1 MECTWFSMIV
11 KWFFFLLPLY
21 SEKKKS
27 FLCVCNRIASLN
39 KRKSWIK
46 IFFNSQSNPRRGR
59 KRMKG
64 PILWLVESGCDSHS
78 SRRHSTKIYQFF
90 VPNIFLIIIQSKVT
104 KMYTFLLFLLQI
116 LSKRNRQ
123 IKRFKLKLK
132 GIYKS
137 SFL

>member
-11 KWFFFLLPLY
+11 KWFFF
-21 SEKKKS
+21 SFIFWKKKKS

-39 KRKSWIK
+39 KRKSSIK
-46 IFFNSQSNPRRGR
+46 IFFNSQSNPTRGR

-78 SRRHSTKIYQFF
+78 SRRQSTKIYQFF

-116 LSKRNRQ
+116 LSKKNRQ

-132 GIYKS
+132 DIYKS